1 MNVRLIAAIAAM
13 CALSAFVERPAIS
26 AFVGRPFQGRLMTAA
41 TQAPSTT
48 PATVTQA
55 PAQTE
60 MRLYYMVFLRRGPSW
75 TAAATPEA
83 TKVSQG
89 HRANIE
95 RLTKEGL
102 MVVAGPFEGTSGD
115 RALAGIFILRVDS
128 MEAARGVV
136 DSDPAVK
143 AGRFVSEI
151 VPWWGP
157 ASLRY

>member
-1 MNVRLIAAIAAM
+1 MSIVQQVWFKRFRGFVPAAAIV
-13 CALSAFVERPAIS
+13 ALAVSGDA
-26 AFVGRPFQGRLMTAA
+26 
-41 TQAPSTT
+41 
-48 PATVTQA
+48 
-55 PAQTE
+55 AQTPPGQASIPAAQSPAPTE
-60 MRLYYMVFLRRGPSW
+60 MHMYYMVFLRRGPTW

-83 TKVSQG
+83 IKVGQE
-89 HRANIE
+89 HRANIQ

-115 RALAGIFILRVDS
+115 RALAGIFILRVAS
-128 MEAARGVV
+128 MDAAKAAV

-143 AGRFVSEI
+143 AGRFVYEI

>member
-1 MNVRLIAAIAAM
+1 MKMRLVVAMGVLAALVGPAGAAQSP
-13 CALSAFVERPAIS
+13 SAP
-26 AFVGRPFQGRLMTAA
+26 PPQTAA
-41 TQAPSTT
+41 QAQAPT
-48 PATVTQA
+48 A
-55 PAQTE
+55 
-60 MRLYYMVFLRRGPSW
+60 MRMYYMVFLRRGPAW
-75 TAAATPEA
+75 TAAVTPES

-89 HRANIE
+89 HRANID

-128 MEAARGVV
+128 MEAARAAV
-136 DSDPAVK
+136 DTDPAVK
-143 AGRFVSEI
+143 AGRFVYEV

>member
-1 MNVRLIAAIAAM
+1 M
-13 CALSAFVERPAIS
+13 
-26 AFVGRPFQGRLMTAA
+26 
-41 TQAPSTT
+41 
-48 PATVTQA
+48 
-55 PAQTE
+55 
-60 MRLYYMVFLRRGPSW
+60 YYMVFLRRGPAW

-89 HRANIE
+89 HRANID

-128 MEAARGVV
+128 MEAAKAAV
-136 DSDPAVK
+136 DTDPAVK
-143 AGRFVSEI
+143 AGRFVYEI

>member
-1 MNVRLIAAIAAM
+1 MM
-13 CALSAFVERPAIS
+13 TK
-26 AFVGRPFQGRLMTAA
+26 VGRFVAIGVVAVLTDSRAA
-41 TQAPSTT
+41 AEASPAQSSAP
-48 PATVTQA
+48 AAAQA
-55 PAQTE
+55 PAPTE
-60 MRLYYMVFLRRGPSW
+60 MRMYYMVFLRRGPAW

-89 HRANIE
+89 HRANID

-128 MEAARGVV
+128 MEAGKAAV
-136 DSDPAVK
+136 DTDPAVK
-143 AGRFVSEI
+143 AGRFVYEI

>member
-1 MNVRLIAAIAAM
+1 MTCMLRCGVVVLIAL
-13 CALSAFVERPAIS
+13 ALWPA
-26 AFVGRPFQGRLMTAA
+26 PTAA
-41 TQAPSTT
+41 QTPS
-48 PATVTQA
+48 PSAAA
-55 PAQTE
+55 PAEPQTE
-60 MRLYYMVFLRRGPSW
+60 MRMYYMVFLRRGPAW

-89 HRANIE
+89 HRANID

-128 MEAARGVV
+128 MEAAKAAV
-136 DSDPAVK
+136 DTDPAVK
-143 AGRFVSEI
+143 AGRFVYEI

-157 ASLRY
+157 ATLKY

>member
-1 MNVRLIAAIAAM
+1 MTLIVRCCSIVLACAALLASTAIAAQTPP
-13 CALSAFVERPAIS
+13 SS
-26 AFVGRPFQGRLMTAA
+26 
-41 TQAPSTT
+41 TQA
-48 PATVTQA
+48 A

-60 MRLYYMVFLRRGPSW
+60 MRMYYMVFLRRGPAW
-75 TAAATPEA
+75 TAATTPEA
-83 TKVSQG
+83 TAVSRA
-89 HRANIE
+89 HRANID

-115 RALAGIFILRVDS
+115 RALAGIFILRVAS
-128 MEAARGVV
+128 MEAAKAAV

-143 AGRFVSEI
+143 AGRFVYDI

>member
-1 MNVRLIAAIAAM
+1 MNVRLIAAIAAI
-13 CALSAFVERPAIS
+13 CALSAFA
-26 AFVGRPFQGRLMTAA
+26 GRPFRERSLMAAAQAPATAA
-41 TQAPSTT
+41 
-48 PATVTQA
+48 ATAAQA

-60 MRLYYMVFLRRGPSW
+60 MRLYYMVFLRRGPAW

-83 TKVSQG
+83 TRVSQG

-128 MEAARGVV
+128 VEAAKGVV

-143 AGRFVSEI
+143 AGRFVYEV